1 MAQTRFSTARS
12 AALLMVALLAACQ
25 RVPYEFQRSWPIMG
39 TTVSATVTAPDSAT
53 AHRAVQAGS
62 DEISLVD
69 NLMSTYQDNSEISV
83 VNRRAGTDSITYVSQ
98 STTSVLAAALAYA
111 QQTDG
116 ALDISI
122 GPLLRVW
129 GFHDK
134 QGRVPS
140 AAQIDSARRLTGLK
154 RIMFNESE
162 RTVRLPQRG
171 MQLDLGAL
179 AQGFALERAVRAMRA
194 AGAQSGRV
202 ELGANVLV
210 FGAPPEQK
218 WPIAIADPRDTARVV
233 ATIALDS
240 GSVSTSSSN
249 VRYFENAGVRYS
261 HIFDP
266 RTARPLPGPAS
277 VTVVGGSGLASD
289 ALATALLVLGAER
302 GCAVAGRAG
311 VQAVWVSAPDGGQA
325 VQITATPG
333 LETMLRIN
341 DSATNVR
348 CP

>member
-1 MAQTRFSTARS
+1 
-12 AALLMVALLAACQ
+12 
-25 RVPYEFQRSWPIMG
+25 
-39 TTVSATVTAPDSAT
+39 
-53 AHRAVQAGS
+53 
-62 DEISLVD
+62 
-69 NLMSTYQDNSEISV
+69 
-83 VNRRAGTDSITYVSQ
+83 
-98 STTSVLAAALAYA
+98 
-111 QQTDG
+111 
-116 ALDISI
+116 
-122 GPLLRVW
+122 
-129 GFHDK
+129 
-134 QGRVPS
+134 
-140 AAQIDSARRLTGLK
+140 
-154 RIMFNESE
+154 
-162 RTVRLPQRG
+162 
-171 MQLDLGAL
+171 
-179 AQGFALERAVRAMRA
+179 
-194 AGAQSGRV
+194 
-202 ELGANVLV
+202 LGANVLV

-218 WPIAIADPRDTARVV
+218 WAIAIADPRDTARVV